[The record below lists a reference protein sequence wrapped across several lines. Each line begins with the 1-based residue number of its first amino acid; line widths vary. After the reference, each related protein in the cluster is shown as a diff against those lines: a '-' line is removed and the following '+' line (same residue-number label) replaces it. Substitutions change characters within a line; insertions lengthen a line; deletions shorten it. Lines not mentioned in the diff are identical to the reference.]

1 MTKKISIPGV
11 YWVYPGELLAGPY
24 PWIGERDSDYRRL
37 QQLLDA
43 GIRVFLDLTEVGEAM
58 PYAPALGDGARHVR
72 MPIIDFDVPPP
83 EKMREI
89 LDVIDAARADAQPVY
104 VHCLAG
110 LGRTGAV
117 VGCYL
122 VRHGLSGV
130 GALREIERLRR
141 DISYGSGASPITEA
155 QRWMVMNWSEPDTF

>member
-1 MTKKISIPGV
+1 MTKKLSIPGV

-24 PWIGERDSDYRRL
+24 PWIGERDSDHQRVR
-37 QQLLDA
+37 QLIDA
-43 GIRVFLDLTEVGEAM
+43 GIRVFLDLTEAGEAR
-58 PYAPALGDGARHVR
+58 PYAPALGDGVRHVR
-72 MPIIDFDVPPP
+72 MPIIDFDVPPA
-83 EKMREI
+83 EKMRAI

-104 VHCLAG
+104 VHCFAG
-110 LGRTGAV
+110 LGRTGTV

-141 DISYGSGASPITEA
+141 DISHGSRASPITEA

>member
-1 MTKKISIPGV
+1 MTKKPQIPGV

-24 PWIGERDSDYRRL
+24 PWMGGRDADYQRL
-37 QQLLDA
+37 PLLLDV
-43 GIRVFLDLTEVGEAM
+43 GIRVFLDITETGEAA
-58 PYAPALGDGARHVR
+58 PYAHALGEGVRHVR

-83 EKMREI
+83 EEMREI
-89 LDVIDAARADAQPVY
+89 LDVIDAARADALPVY
-104 VHCLAG
+104 VHCFAG
-110 LGRTGAV
+110 LGRTGTV

-141 DISYGSGASPITEA
+141 DISHGSRASPITEA
-155 QRWMVMNWSEPDTF
+155 QRWMVMNWKET